1 MGQGSSKP
9 NRYEMSEHDR
19 AMLQLKKSRDNID
32 KYSQS
37 MYKKISKEKLL
48 VKNIIK
54 TKKNIKT
61 GKLNEYDELKCKSIL
76 KRIRY
81 QESLVTKAVQQL
93 MSLEEMIIS
102 IDFKDVEKM
111 FIKGLEN
118 GNGIL
123 KELNKELSLEKVD
136 AILDESEEQM
146 AMANDVNDLLA
157 ESTNNAGQYLDDEVD
172 EELLE
177 MMKEIERK
185 SEQKSEKNSE
195 KKPEQKLPDV
205 ANLPDPISN
214 KPLEEEKQEDR
225 EEEATLLV
233 A

>member
-37 MYKKISKEKLL
+37 MY
-48 VKNIIK
+48 NIIK

>member
-1 MGQGSSKP
+1 
-9 NRYEMSEHDR
+9 MSEHDR

-54 TKKNIKT
+54 TKKNNT

-118 GNGIL
+118 GNGML

-177 MMKEIERK
+177 MMKEIDRK
-185 SEQKSEKNSE
+185 SEQKSEQNSE

-225 EEEATLLV
+225 EEEAALLV